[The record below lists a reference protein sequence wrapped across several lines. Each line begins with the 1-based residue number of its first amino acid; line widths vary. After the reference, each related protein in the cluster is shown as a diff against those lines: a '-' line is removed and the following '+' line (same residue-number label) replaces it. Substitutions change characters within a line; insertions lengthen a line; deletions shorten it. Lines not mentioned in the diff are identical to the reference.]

1 VASERRAE
9 ARASFPGPV
18 REFEVVAPDLR
29 KAWLLPGL
37 AMLGGAIGV
46 AFAARQEPGALLAL
60 PILLLA
66 ATVIAVVMRRRS
78 VRLEGAT
85 LHMAAGMHNRKVAVA
100 GLDLAGARIVDL
112 AEHKALR
119 PLFKSFGTSL
129 PGYHAGHFRLR
140 DRSRAFVLVTDARR
154 VLVLPERSGHRLL
167 LSLRHP
173 QALLD
178 ALAASPTAGRQK

>member
-1 VASERRAE
+1 VTRGA
-9 ARASFPGPV
+9 GN

-29 KAWLLPGL
+29 KAWLVPGL
-37 AMLGGAIGV
+37 ALLAGAIGV
-46 AFAARQEPGALLAL
+46 VVGAREEPGVLAAL

-66 ATVIAVVMRRRS
+66 TAVVAIVIRRRS
-78 VRLEGAT
+78 VRLEGGE
-85 LHMAAGMHNRKVAVA
+85 LKIAAGMHNRRVAVA
-100 GLDLAGARIVDL
+100 EIDLAGARVVDL

-140 DRSRAFVLVTDARR
+140 DRGRAFVLVTDSRR
-154 VLVLPERSGHRLL
+154 VLVLPERSGRKLL

-178 ALAASPTAGRQK
+178 ALAATPPAGRQR

>member
-1 VASERRAE
+1 MNATTH
-9 ARASFPGPV
+9 

-29 KAWLLPGL
+29 KVWLLPGL
-37 AMLGGAIGV
+37 ALLAGAIGL
-46 AFAARQEPGALLAL
+46 AFAARQEPGALLAF

-66 ATVIAVVMRRRS
+66 VAVVAIVVRRRS
-78 VRLEGAT
+78 VRLEGGE
-85 LHMAAGMHNRKVAVA
+85 LKVAAGMHNRRVATA
-100 GLDLAGARIVDL
+100 DLDLAGARIVDL
-112 AEHKALR
+112 REHKALR

-140 DRSRAFVLVTDARR
+140 DRGRAFVLVTDPTR
-154 VLVLPERSGHRLL
+154 VLVLPERSGRRLL

-178 ALAASPTAGRQK
+178 ALSAHAPGPR

>member
-1 VASERRAE
+1 MSRL
-9 ARASFPGPV
+9 PGS

-46 AFAARQEPGALLAL
+46 AFAARQDPGALLAL

-66 ATVIAVVMRRRS
+66 AAVVAIVMRRRN
-78 VRLEGAT
+78 VRLEGGE
-85 LHMAAGMHNRKVAVA
+85 LQVAAGMHNRTVAVA
-100 GLDLAGARIVDL
+100 DLDLAGARIVDL
-112 AEHKALR
+112 GEHKPLR

-140 DRSRAFVLVTDARR
+140 DRGKAFVLVTDARR
-154 VLVLPERSGHRLL
+154 VLVLPERSGRKLL

-178 ALAASPTAGRQK
+178 ALEATTPAAGRWR

>member
-1 VASERRAE
+1 MTRTAGR
-9 ARASFPGPV
+9 

-46 AFAARQEPGALLAL
+46 AVAAQRDPGAWLAV

-66 ATVIAVVMRRRS
+66 AVAIAVVTRRRG
-78 VRLEGAT
+78 VRLEGGE
-85 LHMAAGMHNRKVAVA
+85 LQVSAGMHTRRIPA
-100 GLDLAGARIVDL
+100 GDIDLAGARIVDL
-112 AEHKALR
+112 REHKALR

-129 PGYHAGHFRLR
+129 PGYQAGHFRLR
-140 DRSRAFVLVTDARR
+140 DRGRAFVLVTDASR
-154 VLVLPERSGHRLL
+154 VLVLPERSGRRLL

-173 QALLD
+173 QTLLD
-178 ALAASPTAGRQK
+178 ALAARTPGARR

>member
-1 VASERRAE
+1 MNA
-9 ARASFPGPV
+9 GN

-37 AMLGGAIGV
+37 AMLGGAIGI
-46 AFAARQEPGALLAL
+46 AFAARQDPGALLAL

-66 ATVIAVVMRRRS
+66 LAVIAIVMRRRS
-78 VRLEGAT
+78 VRLEGGE
-85 LHMAAGMHNRKVAVA
+85 LRIAAGMHNRRVAA
-100 GLDLAGARIVDL
+100 AELDLAGARIVDL
-112 AEHKALR
+112 REHKALR

-140 DRSRAFVLVTDARR
+140 DRGRAFVLVTDPAR
-154 VLVLPERSGHRLL
+154 VLVLPERSGRRLL
-167 LSLRHP
+167 LSLRNP

-178 ALAASPTAGRQK
+178 TLAQRARGAR